1 MYTHYHPLIV
11 PFYILNRAYPY
22 NIETISEK
30 LTVLNVSF
38 SIVAMRHFEYIQRIT
53 NIIHFYNVYIFSSL
67 FSYHLLTIRLFVFLQ
82 IILILQ
88 HRLVLYAFYDCPGP
102 LVQRLTTTRKS
113 FS

>member
-30 LTVLNVSF
+30 LTILNVSF
-38 SIVAMRHFEYIQRIT
+38 SIVAMRHFNYCGFVLEIT
-53 NIIHFYNVYIFSSL
+53 KNEMSHADMNQTKGQF
-67 FSYHLLTIRLFVFLQ
+67 RMFLQ
-82 IILILQ
+82 IIFILQ